1 MLLGLFVNSFAVL
14 TQMEEPNFALPFP
27 HLKNFKKNVHSNHTH
42 SALYIMRS
50 HECLR
55 LPLLGAQGFKSEKKR
70 VVWIFLKRLFKSPL
84 LPHLPEHLHV
94 YIVSRPLNYIV

>member
-1 MLLGLFVNSFAVL
+1 MYKTSSFGS
-14 TQMEEPNFALPFP
+14 TKF
-27 HLKNFKKNVHSNHTH
+27 
-42 SALYIMRS
+42 YIR
-50 HECLR
+50 
-55 LPLLGAQGFKSEKKR
+55 KKR